1 MKCFCK
7 YESPIGPLYLG
18 EEDGFLSLL
27 VFSHEDPRLQGYTLG
42 ETSVLKQAISEL
54 SGYFSGTRQRF
65 EVPLRV
71 QGTDFQKR
79 VWDRLRNIPY
89 GEICSYKEIAVLLQS
104 PKASR
109 AVGLANKR
117 NPISIII
124 PCHRVV
130 GHSGKLVGY
139 AGGLTAKEFLLE
151 LEQQYV

>member
-18 EEDGFLSLL
+18 EE
-27 VFSHEDPRLQGYTLG
+27 
-42 ETSVLKQAISEL
+42 
-54 SGYFSGTRQRF
+54 RF